1 MSSPTTLPGLL
12 RQLREESYV
21 NGWDKPGFLA
31 LAANR
36 IGKWARTLPP
46 PARAPI
52 AFLAHL
58 IFVFERNIYGIELP
72 WQATVGRRVLI
83 AHQGA
88 SLGISRSATAPE
100 SAPTPSS

>member
-1 MSSPTTLPGLL
+1 MRQWMGQAGL
-12 RQLREESYV
+12 
-21 NGWDKPGFLA
+21 LA

-58 IFVFERNIYGIELP
+58 MFVFERNIYGIELP